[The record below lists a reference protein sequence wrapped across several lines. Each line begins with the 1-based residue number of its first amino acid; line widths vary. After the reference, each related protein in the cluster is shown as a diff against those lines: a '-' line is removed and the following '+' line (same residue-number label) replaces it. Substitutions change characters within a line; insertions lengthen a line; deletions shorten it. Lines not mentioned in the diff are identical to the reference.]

1 MYSIDIV
8 VNEVERIMRRRFQ
21 FQGVNAESLGAKF
34 FMLGALFVTFCLS
47 AWLLFAPASPA
58 HGSGL
63 LLRSVILL
71 SCLGIYILRLGLTF
85 LYFLKRKIPWWES
98 LFGGLAFPIFMLAFI
113 WNAAFNAQPLALLF
127 WLSLLLYVLG
137 SLMGTVGEA
146 ARYHWKRQPE
156 NQGHLYTQG
165 LFGWS
170 RHINYFADLLLFSS
184 FAGLSGNGQLLFIP
198 LGMFLSFVFWVIPS
212 HDAYLAQRYGNDYEA
227 YAKRVKRLIPYIY

>member
-1 MYSIDIV
+1 MCSIDIV
-8 VNEVERIMRRRFQ
+8 VNEVERTMRRRFQ
-21 FQGVNAESLGAKF
+21 FQGVNAASLGAKF

-63 LLRSVILL
+63 LLRSLILL

-85 LYFLKRKIPWWES
+85 LFFLKRKIPWWES
-98 LFGGLAFPIFMLAFI
+98 LFGGLAFPLFMLAFI
-113 WNAAFNAQPLALLF
+113 WNAAFDAQPLSPLF

-137 SLMGTVGEA
+137 SLMGTIGEA
-146 ARYHWKRQPE
+146 TRYRWKRQPE

-170 RHINYFADLLLFSS
+170 RHINYFADLLLFSG

-212 HDAYLAQRYGNDYEA
+212 HDAYLAQRYVDDYEA